1 MKHRLTLLTWAA
13 LLALAGCA
21 SPGSTPSAL
30 QPLSPQA
37 AGLPTASAAAETTSP
52 AGEVTPSP
60 VEALSLGDARLAA
73 LLRQALAEHP
83 SQAAARARVQR
94 AQALA
99 GQRQASDG
107 PQVGLSVDLAR
118 QRYTENGLVPAPV
131 AGSVWNS
138 GTLQIGASW
147 SPDFFGEHA
156 AALAA
161 AVGQARAAQA
171 DQAATALV
179 LGEQVAGAYVQVA
192 RLLAQREVLDQ
203 QRQQRE
209 DVLALLRQRVQAG
222 VEDRLALSPAEVAV
236 HDVSV
241 QRAALDEALT
251 LTRHQLAVLCG
262 QAPQTLDALAPSLDA
277 LHLPTLPTQLAA
289 DLLGRRPDVV
299 AARWRAEAAT
309 QDVAVARAQFY
320 PNVNLGAFVGLNA
333 LGLDRL
339 LESGS
344 RQMGVAP
351 ALRLPLFDGGRL
363 RAQLGA
369 RQAERD
375 DSVAQYNAK
384 VLDAVREAADGLGR
398 LNSLAAQQSAQRQAQ
413 QSADEGLALA
423 QQRYRAGLGNRLAAL
438 NAQTSVLAQ
447 RQQARQLQANHLS
460 AGLGLIRALGGGWQ
474 DEFFGKMSHE

>member
-1 MKHRLTLLTWAA
+1 MKPLLTRFAGA
-13 LLALAGCA
+13 MLLAWMAGCA
-21 SPGSTPSAL
+21 TPDDAPAPVA
-30 QPLSPQA
+30 PLSATA
-37 AGLPTASAAAETTSP
+37 AGLPSAGASLAASSP
-52 AGEVTPSP
+52 I
-60 VEALSLGDARLAA
+60 EALSLGDARLAE

-118 QRYTENGLVPAPV
+118 QRYTENGLVPTPV

-138 GTLQIGASW
+138 STLQIGASW

-171 DQAATALV
+171 DQAATALI
-179 LGEQVAGAYVQVA
+179 LGEQVAGAYVHLA
-192 RLLAQREVLDQ
+192 RLLAQREVLTQ
-203 QRQQRE
+203 QQQQRE

-236 HDVSV
+236 HEV
-241 QRAALDEALT
+241 QMQQAALDDAIA

-262 QAPQTLDALAPSLDA
+262 QAPQALNRLAPSLDA
-277 LHLPTLPTQLAA
+277 LHLPTLPTHLAA

-309 QDVAVARAQFY
+309 QEVTVARAQFY

-339 LESGS
+339 LDSGS
-344 RQMGVAP
+344 RQLGVAP

-384 VLDAVREAADGLGR
+384 VLDAVREAADGLSHLRGVE
-398 LNSLAAQQSAQRQAQ
+398 AQQKAQHHAQR
-413 QSADEGLALA
+413 SADTGWALA
-423 QQRYRAGLGNRLAAL
+423 QQRHRAGLGNRLAEL
-438 NAQTSVLAQ
+438 NAQTSVLTQ
-447 RQQARQLQANHLS
+447 RQQALQLQATHLS

-474 DEFFGKMSHE
+474 DEFSGKTAP

>member
-1 MKHRLTLLTWAA
+1 MKSLLTLSAGAMLLILT
-13 LLALAGCA
+13 GCA
-21 SPGSTPSAL
+21 TPGDAPPPVASLGAS
-30 QPLSPQA
+30 A
-37 AGLPTASAAAETTSP
+37 AGLPSGVIAWEA
-52 AGEVTPSP
+52 PSP
-60 VEALSLGDARLAA
+60 IDALSLGDARLAE

-83 SQAAARARVQR
+83 SQTAARARVQR

-99 GQRQASDG
+99 GLRQASDG

-179 LGEQVAGAYVQVA
+179 LGEQVASTYVQVA
-192 RLLAQREVLDQ
+192 RLLAQREVVDQ
-203 QRQQRE
+203 QHKQRE

-222 VEDRLALSPAEVAV
+222 VEDRLALSPAEMAV
-236 HDVSV
+236 HDVRM
-241 QRAALDEALT
+241 QRAALDDALA

-262 QAPQTLDALAPSLDA
+262 QAPQTLDDLAPSLQT
-277 LHLPTLPTQLAA
+277 LRLPALPTQLAA

-309 QDVAVARAQFY
+309 QEVTVARAQFY

-333 LGLDRL
+333 LGLDRVF
-339 LESGS
+339 ESGS
-344 RQMGVAP
+344 RQIGITP
-351 ALRLPLFDGGRL
+351 ALRLPLLDGGRL

-369 RQAERD
+369 RQADRN

-384 VLDAVREAADGLGR
+384 VLDAVREAADGLSHLHGV
-398 LNSLAAQQSAQRQAQ
+398 AAQQTAQRQAQ
-413 QSADEGLALA
+413 QSADEGWALA
-423 QQRYRAGLGNRLAAL
+423 QQRHRAGLGNRLAEL
-438 NAQTSVLAQ
+438 NAQTSVLTQ
-447 RQQARQLQANHLS
+447 RQQALQLQATHLS

-474 DEFFGKMSHE
+474 DEFFGKTAP